1 MPPLNGD
8 RTHPEAERPEYVGQY
23 PLERRLGSGGM
34 GVVHLSRSTSGLRL
48 AVKVV
53 HQEFAADPD
62 FRARFRQEVAAA
74 RRVSGA
80 FTASVV
86 DADPEAERPWM
97 ATLFIPGPT
106 LHEFVKRN
114 GPAPPAQLRHLM
126 AGLAEALRD
135 IHRSGVVHR
144 DLKPSNVLLAAD
156 GPKVIDFGISRPSD
170 SALRTETGKIIGTP
184 PFMAPEQF
192 QQPRDVGPA
201 ADVFAM
207 GCVLVHAATGRSPF
221 DSDSPYVV
229 AYQVV
234 HDEPDL
240 KDIPADLRP
249 LIERCLAKE
258 PDDRPTPDALMTEL
272 RTVSASYN
280 TQAFSAFDIEAFIPA
295 QRQSGSDVHVGGA
308 PEPVP
313 QPGTEPG
320 TEPEP
325 ERRRPRRIRR
335 AAALALALV
344 VVGVGGVLAVQRVA
358 GSDGAEG
365 TRSER
370 NGSPAAEKSFRP
382 WESAFSGSTDDG
394 GGTAMPVCSYAAK
407 ALFCVERGVMAAR
420 LDPNSGRV
428 LWSRKAGPTGA
439 DGTFYLAPTLSGGL
453 LHIVTPDGS
462 RLEGLDPATGKTR
475 WDLDISGYAGGFYD
489 VGATILLV
497 SSGGAVTAVDS
508 ATGKTRWHKA
518 LPGHTRPI
526 FAMSGDSGP
535 AYAVEVA
542 DDGASTLVSAVDP
555 DDGTVRWQRR
565 LEGELTPVGAS
576 GGVLYFTSSDVDSRT
591 AAVVRYDPGNRTVR
605 RIPLVY
611 PLART
616 RAAVHG
622 GMVYLLG
629 YGGSLLA
636 VDTHDRGSAKDAQL
650 WRAETSVA
658 EGSEPVVV
666 GDRLYFTAGDGRL
679 LAVDTKRGELIGQT
693 KLRLDK
699 DPSRYVEALPS
710 PIAVGGRV
718 FASAPDGTVF
728 AVDARDPSRW

>member
-1 MPPLNGD
+1 MPPLHGHGTD
-8 RTHPEAERPEYVGQY
+8 PEAERPEYAGQY
-23 PLERRLGSGGM
+23 PLEKRLGSGGM
-34 GVVHLSRSTSGLRL
+34 GIVHLSRSTSGMRL

-53 HQEFAADPD
+53 HQAFAADPH

-114 GPAPPAQLRHLM
+114 GPVPPAQLRHLM
-126 AGLAEALRD
+126 TGLAEALRD

-170 SALRTETGKIIGTP
+170 SALRTETGKLIGTP

-192 QQPRDVGPA
+192 RRPREVGPA

-240 KDIPADLRP
+240 KDIPADLQP

-258 PDDRPTPDALMTEL
+258 PEDRPTPDALMAEL

-280 TQAFSAFDIEAFIPA
+280 TQAFPSFDIEAFIPA
-295 QRQSGSDVHVGGA
+295 QRQSGGAEHISDA
-308 PEPVP
+308 PEAEAE
-313 QPGTEPG
+313 T
-320 TEPEP
+320 EP

-335 AAALALALV
+335 EVALAVALAV
-344 VVGVGGVLAVQRVA
+344 VVAGGVLAVQRFSGPGGA
-358 GSDGAEG
+358 GSAPSGPGRNPGAAK
-365 TRSER
+365 T
-370 NGSPAAEKSFRP
+370 FRP
-382 WESAFSGSTDDG
+382 WSSTLGHGTADDG
-394 GGTAMPVCSYAAK
+394 TMPLCSYAEG
-407 ALFCVERGVMAAR
+407 ALYCVRRGVEAAK
-420 LDPNSGRV
+420 LDPRDGEV
-428 LWSRKAGPTGA
+428 VWSRQAGR
-439 DGTFYLAPTLSGGL
+439 DGTNDVLPLSPILSDGL
-453 LHIVTPDGS
+453 LRVVTPDRS
-462 RLEGLDPATGKTR
+462 RLEGLDPSTGSTR
-475 WDLDISGYAGGFYD
+475 WDLDISTYRSGLYNA
-489 VGATILLV
+489 GATVLLV
-497 SSGGAVTAVDS
+497 SSSGVVTGVDGAS
-508 ATGKTRWHKA
+508 GEKRWQKT
-518 LPGHTRPI
+518 LPGHTWPA
-526 FAMSGDSGP
+526 FTHYGDSGP
-535 AYAVEVA
+535 AYAVELA
-542 DDGASTLVSAVDP
+542 GDGASTLVSAVDP
-555 DDGTVRWQRR
+555 DTGEVRWQRR
-565 LEGELTPVGAS
+565 LDGNLRPIGNS
-576 GGVLYFTSSDVDSRT
+576 GGAVYFYAVASDAD
-591 AAVVRYDPGNRTVR
+591 AQAVAIVRYDPAGRTVR
-605 RIPLVY
+605 RIPLVF
-611 PLART
+611 PLSNV
-616 RAAVHG
+616 RATVHG
-622 GMVYLLG
+622 DVVYLLG

-636 VDTHDRGSAKDAQL
+636 VNTRSRGSAQDAQL

-693 KLRLDK
+693 KPRPDK

-718 FASAPDGTVF
+718 FATAPDGTVF